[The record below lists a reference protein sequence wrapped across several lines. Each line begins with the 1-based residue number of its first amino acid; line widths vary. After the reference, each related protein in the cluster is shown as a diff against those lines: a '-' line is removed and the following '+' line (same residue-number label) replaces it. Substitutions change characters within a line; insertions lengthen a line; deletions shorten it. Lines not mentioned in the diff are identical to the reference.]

1 MLLPKKVKHRK
12 WHKNRRNMKTIGVD
26 TRGTTL
32 SFGQFGLKTASYAR
46 ITSNQIESARKVIS
60 RSVGKTGRIWI
71 RIFPDRPITAKPP
84 EVPMGSGKGDVQGYC
99 MEVKPGRV
107 IFEIDGI
114 AEDVAKEALRKAST
128 KLPIKGKVVART

>member
-12 WHKNRRNMKTIGVD
+12 WHKNRRNMKMIGVE
-26 TRGTTL
+26 TRGTEL
-32 SFGQFGLKTASYAR
+32 NFCQFGLKTASYAR

-128 KLPIKGKVVART
+128 KLPIKGKVVTRK